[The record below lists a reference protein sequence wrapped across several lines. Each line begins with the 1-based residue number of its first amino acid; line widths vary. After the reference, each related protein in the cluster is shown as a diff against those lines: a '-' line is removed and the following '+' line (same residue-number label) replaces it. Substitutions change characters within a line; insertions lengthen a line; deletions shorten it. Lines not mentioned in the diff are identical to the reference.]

1 MRIMVFMKD
10 VCQDSAPQ
18 TKRTMKTPTFSA
30 TQSASIWP
38 RVRWTFCALACVCLV
53 TSAQATVTTRTLQHI
68 PTDRSDL
75 QLSPNHS
82 TALNTSSAGGS
93 NATSDPGRNDR
104 ASFNESRKF
113 TLKLPLLSQ
122 MNALC
127 PLVGL
132 LAAIGFTHI
141 LRRRRIAQL
150 EAIGISQR

>member
-1 MRIMVFMKD
+1 MVFMND
-10 VCQDSAPQ
+10 VCQAFAPQ
-18 TKRTMKTPTFSA
+18 TKRTMKTPDFSA

-38 RVRWTFCALACVCLV
+38 RVRWTLCALACAGLV
-53 TSAQATVTTRTLQHI
+53 ASAQAAETTLTFQPG
-68 PTDRSDL
+68 PTDKSAL
-75 QLSPNHS
+75 QLSPSHS
-82 TALNTSSAGGS
+82 PALSASSAGGS
-93 NATSDPGRNDR
+93 DAAPDPGRNDR
-104 ASFNESRKF
+104 SSFNDSSKF